1 MSEDASDFMAALLL
15 SAALIWTLVGC
26 LGPDPSPMIEPPMC
40 DEEAAHVRAVETCAA
55 WSDAID
61 LRPDYCTK
69 SGTVVDG
76 FPWCVSEGSE

>member
-1 MSEDASDFMAALLL
+1 MLKTYTVSIALGIALAA
-15 SAALIWTLVGC
+15 C
-26 LGPDPSPMIEPPMC
+26 LGPDPSPMIEPPVC

-61 LRPDYCTK
+61 SRPDYCTK
-69 SGTVVDG
+69 SGAVVDG